1 MLIITQVFN
10 ITACDF
16 RDIAITTL
24 DLNCNRASTHHT
36 IIDDINIPID
46 AKIMFSVNFSVYTTQ
61 LLSYK
66 MLKKSFTSVP
76 YFLICLILRKIKT
89 RHIYPI

>member
-1 MLIITQVFN
+1 M
-10 ITACDF
+10 
-16 RDIAITTL
+16 
-24 DLNCNRASTHHT
+24 NCNRASTHHT

-66 MLKKSFTSVP
+66 MLKKFEHKVYTVIKSPVDMIIVP
-76 YFLICLILRKIKT
+76 F
-89 RHIYPI
+89 